1 MTGALCGKIGYDFS
15 NRALLETALTH
26 ASAQKK
32 SARKTAGNA
41 KDNNERLE
49 FLGDRVLGLAIAD
62 LLIAAFPGEAEGSL
76 AKRHTSLV
84 QQQALVRV
92 AREIG
97 LAEHLKLSTGEMKSG
112 GQKKDKILADA
123 MEALIGAIFL
133 DGGFKAAQ
141 DFVARF
147 WKQPLE
153 GQARPPED
161 AKSQLQEWA
170 QARALPLPE
179 YKTLGKSGSAHAP
192 QFEIEVGVKGHG
204 KTSAVAASKRVAEK
218 EAALKM
224 LRKVGAVES

>member
-123 MEALIGAIFL
+123 MEALIGALYL
-133 DGGFKAAQ
+133 DAGLAPAR
-141 DFVARF
+141 DFVRRA
-147 WKQPLE
+147 WDAAMA
-153 GQARPPED
+153 GMTAPPKD
-161 AKSQLQEWA
+161 AKTALQEFVL
-170 QARALPLPE
+170 ARGFALPRYELVSRDGPP
-179 YKTLGKSGSAHAP
+179 HDP
-192 QFEIEVGVKGHG
+192 VFVI
-204 KTSAVAASKRVAEK
+204 AVAAGGGRGEGRAGSKRAAERM
-218 EAALKM
+218 AAADL
-224 LRKVGAVES
+224 LAHLAP